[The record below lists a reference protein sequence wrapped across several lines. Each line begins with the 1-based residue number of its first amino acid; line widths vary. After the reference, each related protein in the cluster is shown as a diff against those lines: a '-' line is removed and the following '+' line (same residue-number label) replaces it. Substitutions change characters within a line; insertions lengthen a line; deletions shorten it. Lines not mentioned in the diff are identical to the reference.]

1 MTARPPI
8 NVDVTERTFYGV
20 SLRTGVILGLTAV
33 PVFIVAFLIGGL
45 PLWLRGGLAV
55 LMTGLGLSLAFGQI
69 GGRTPEAWLIE
80 WFNFRGRKRFF
91 VHRAQ
96 KQAAEPSA
104 SFAPPKA
111 DQPATASTEAKPRAR
126 PVHLA
131 TATSARPA
139 APSFVFL
146 TANTLGLAVL
156 TALTLYMA
164 QGGADRL
171 ASLLRPF

>member
-1 MTARPPI
+1 MTSHPPI

-20 SLRTGVILGLTAV
+20 SLRTGLILGVTAV
-33 PVFIVAFLIGGL
+33 PAFIVALMIGGL
-45 PLWLRGGLAV
+45 PFWLRGGLAV
-55 LMTGLGLSLAFGQI
+55 LITGLGLSLAFGQI
-69 GGRTPEAWLIE
+69 NGRTPEMWLIE
-80 WFNFRGRKRFF
+80 WLNFRGRTRFF

-96 KQAAEPSA
+96 KQAAEPSVA
-104 SFAPPKA
+104 FDAPTA
-111 DQPATASTEAKPRAR
+111 DSPAADSPESQPSVK

-131 TATSARPA
+131 SAAP
-139 APSFVFL
+139 APSFFFL

-156 TALTLYMA
+156 TALTIYMV